1 MTVTTPKAPEIQLRL
16 GKLPARPDAVQL
28 KMTRYLIPATL
39 PTPPAEFGHDAVIAD
54 WEMLG
59 NDTVGDCVIA
69 GGLHETM
76 LWTANGSVEATMSTA
91 AAIKNYSAITGY
103 RPSAGPVGDNP
114 TDRGTDMQVAAS
126 YRRKKGLVDAAGK
139 RHKVGAYLAIEP
151 GDLEQ
156 HFLAI
161 YLFGAIGIGL
171 NFPDS
176 AMTQFRAGQ
185 PWTVVNGAKI
195 EGGHYVSGI
204 ARRGGNLIVVTWG
217 REQVVDAGFL
227 AKYNDESIA
236 YVSAEYLRAGKSPEG
251 FDADQLNAD
260 LAAITSGQ

>member
-1 MTVTTPKAPEIQLRL
+1 MTATTTNAPEVEFRL
-16 GKLPARPDAVQL
+16 GKLPARPDAVKL
-28 KMTRYLIPATL
+28 KMTRYLVPAEL
-39 PTPPAEFGHDAVIAD
+39 PKPPANFGHDAVVGN
-54 WEMLG
+54 WQMLG

-114 TDRGTDMQVAAS
+114 TDQGTDMQVAAS
-126 YRRKKGLVDAAGK
+126 YRRRKGLVDAAGK
-139 RHKVGAYLAIEP
+139 RHKVGAYLAIDP

>member
-1 MTVTTPKAPEIQLRL
+1 MTATKPKAPEIQLRL

-39 PTPPAEFGHDAVIAD
+39 PTPPGEFGHDAAIAD

-76 LWTANGSVEATMSTA
+76 LWTVNGSVEATMSTA

-139 RHKVGAYLAIEP
+139 RHKVGAYLAIDP

-156 HFLAI
+156 HFLAM
-161 YLFGAIGIGL
+161 YLFGAIGIGVK
-171 NFPDS
+171 FPAS
-176 AMTQFRAGQ
+176 AMAQFRAGQ
-185 PWTVVNGAKI
+185 PWTVVKNSKI
-195 EGGHYVSGI
+195 EGGHYVSGV
-204 ARRGGNLIVVTWG
+204 ARRGGELIVVTWG
-217 REQVVDAGFL
+217 REQVVDPAFL
-227 AKYNDESIA
+227 TKYNDGSIA
-236 YVSAEYLRAGKSPEG
+236 YVSAEYLRKGKSPEG
-251 FDADQLNAD
+251 FNAAQLKAD
-260 LAAITSGQ
+260 L